1 MYLSSQNSSLVNSYF
16 LHSFQFVLVL
26 SYSTIGKVATAQEIE
41 KKSYIIFAVLFAID
55 TLAFLILVAV
65 SVSV

>member
-1 MYLSSQNSSLVNSYF
+1 M
-16 LHSFQFVLVL
+16 L

-41 KKSYIIFAVLFAID
+41 KKSYIIFAVLFAIF
-55 TLAFLILVAV
+55 TLAFVILVAV